1 MCPCCCWLYNC
12 LLDNLTE
19 CHYNCPRFSSR
30 TSINP
35 RAEDMEEDDGGGSK
49 KNPSLGSVLDGDEE
63 PVLTIKESSPSDV
76 ETLVDGVPA
85 AQAFR

>member
-1 MCPCCCWLYNC
+1 
-12 LLDNLTE
+12 
-19 CHYNCPRFSSR
+19 
-30 TSINP
+30 
-35 RAEDMEEDDGGGSK
+35 MEEDDGGGSK

-85 AQAFR
+85 AQAFRWIMVAETGFDYTWY